1 MKRRILVR
9 GVLVLILLLALYPLT
24 KFVIL
29 PLFDTSG
36 ELEGHDVPLY
46 GYSEPDTPMV
56 MENDALRFEL
66 DPATTHFTLT
76 DKRTGHVWL
85 SSPDNADSDPIALPV
100 EKNKL
105 NSTLSLTYA
114 ASTGMT
120 TQFTSQEHS
129 ISNGVY
135 EVLMQEDGSVR
146 VNYSVGRVQRSFLM
160 PTAIGD
166 ARMQQFMEKMTSKQ
180 KKDIKEYYRE
190 YNIDKLRKTDD
201 KAALLAAYPDLAEE
215 HVWVLRD
222 GTKDHLKQR
231 CESIFAEVG
240 YTAEDLAYDNSRI
253 VQAGSTIAKAVFNV
267 SMVFRLDGSDLVVE
281 VPLDDLAY
289 DVDYPLTSLTLLPAF
304 GAGGTADNGF
314 LFVPDGSGAIIRF
327 NNGRVSQR
335 AYYANLYGWDWASI
349 RTQVTNETR
358 INFPVFGVSGDSGS
372 FICILEDGA
381 SWAGIGADI
390 AGRLTSYNT
399 VNATYT
405 IVHGDAYDVSE
416 RTNNAV
422 YMFETAH
429 PTGFIRQRYRFL
441 PESGYMDMAASY
453 RDYLTAK
460 YPNFAEQTVDA
471 DAPLSI
477 ELIGAIDKVQQVAGV
492 PTSVPIAMTT
502 YAEAKE
508 LLRELVTRNLAQN
521 MSIRYAGWMN
531 GGMNQQLLSSVRLIR
546 QLGTQEELFSFA
558 QNAAIAGV
566 PLYLDGL
573 TAFARDSGLLEGF
586 IAFRDAA
593 RFTTREE
600 AEIPEYSPIWY
611 GANDDRDTYYL
622 VKPAIAM
629 RSVNT
634 LVDAAASYGAG
645 VSFRDIGY
653 MLSADYDSKN
663 HTTREAVLH
672 QQAEKLAELK
682 ASGRDVMIRQGN
694 DYAAVQ
700 ATLITDMD
708 FDGGQYSI
716 IDEYVPFYP
725 LALHSRVSYTG
736 ASLNL
741 ADDAEEVLLRSAE
754 VGAGLQYTLTAQSA
768 RVLQDSTYSEFYGAD
783 ASLVLDDITAQVA
796 QYRQTLSGIFNQEM
810 TGHER
815 VGNVTITTYANG
827 TRVYVN
833 FGYTDAAVDGIT
845 VPARSCS
852 ATGGEQM
859 SGKRIS
865 IRARRAVSGYLF
877 ILPFIIGFLCFMLLP
892 LVDSFWMSLC
902 RVDVTAGQGFQ
913 TTFIGLDNYI
923 RAFTIDPEFNK
934 LLSEEIGVMVT
945 HTIAILVVS
954 FVIAIVLNQEFKGRA
969 FVRAIFFLP
978 VILSSGV
985 LIGLETD
992 NTLMAGMQQMM
1003 AESSPFPLSESLMKI
1018 LKLTGI
1024 GSDVL
1029 DIVFSLIDEVYD
1041 IVMASGI
1048 QIVVFLSGL
1057 QNVPRSLYEAADVEG
1072 CSKWEAFWTITFPM
1086 VSPLLIVNI
1095 IYTIIDFFMKTD
1107 SEVMKKI
1114 NEEMTLK
1121 YNYGFSSAMA
1131 WVYFAITIVLIGASA
1146 LMLKGV
1152 VSSDE

>member
-9 GVLVLILLLALYPLT
+9 IVLVLILLLALYPLT

-166 ARMQQFMEKMTSKQ
+166 TRMQQFMEKMTSKQ

-304 GAGGTADNGF
+304 GAGGTADDGF

-460 YPNFAEQTVDA
+460 YPNFAAQTVDA

-502 YAEAKE
+502 YAEAKD
-508 LLRELVTRNLAQN
+508 LLHELVTRNLAQN
-521 MSIRYAGWMN
+521 MSIRYA
-531 GGMNQQLLSSVRLIR
+531 
-546 QLGTQEELFSFA
+546 
-558 QNAAIAGV
+558 
-566 PLYLDGL
+566 
-573 TAFARDSGLLEGF
+573 
-586 IAFRDAA
+586 AA

-716 IDEYVPFYP
+716 IDEYIPFYP

-845 VPARSCS
+845 VPARSY
-852 ATGGEQM
+852 AAQQE
-859 SGKRIS
+859 
-865 IRARRAVSGYLF
+865 VS
-877 ILPFIIGFLCFMLLP
+877 
-892 LVDSFWMSLC
+892 
-902 RVDVTAGQGFQ
+902 
-913 TTFIGLDNYI
+913 
-923 RAFTIDPEFNK
+923 K
-934 LLSEEIGVMVT
+934 
-945 HTIAILVVS
+945 
-954 FVIAIVLNQEFKGRA
+954 
-969 FVRAIFFLP
+969 
-978 VILSSGV
+978 
-985 LIGLETD
+985 
-992 NTLMAGMQQMM
+992 
-1003 AESSPFPLSESLMKI
+1003 
-1018 LKLTGI
+1018 
-1024 GSDVL
+1024 
-1029 DIVFSLIDEVYD
+1029 
-1041 IVMASGI
+1041 
-1048 QIVVFLSGL
+1048 
-1057 QNVPRSLYEAADVEG
+1057 
-1072 CSKWEAFWTITFPM
+1072 
-1086 VSPLLIVNI
+1086 
-1095 IYTIIDFFMKTD
+1095 
-1107 SEVMKKI
+1107 
-1114 NEEMTLK
+1114 
-1121 YNYGFSSAMA
+1121 
-1131 WVYFAITIVLIGASA
+1131 
-1146 LMLKGV
+1146 
-1152 VSSDE
+1152 